1 MTLRHSLLTGE
12 GAGGGAEFEQ
22 DKGYIVMMTLRQFS
36 HKPESIPA
44 STSWYLADLG
54 EARGKQDLFTKQSPQ
69 KLKVLR
75 ENAMIES
82 AVSSNRIEGVT
93 VDQARVRTIIF
104 GKSPLRDRDE
114 QEVRGYRN
122 ALKLIHEQGNKLP
135 ISEKTFLTLHRM
147 CRGEI
152 WDAGKYKE
160 KDGDIIE
167 RYPNGRERVRFKT
180 VQAVKTP
187 TFMKELIERWEQCI
201 FEKWVHP
208 LIALAVF
215 NLDFL
220 CIHPFRDG
228 NGRVSRLIL
237 LLQSYH
243 LGYEVGRY
251 ISLERLIEQNKE
263 RYYETLE
270 QSSEGWHEG
279 KHDPWPY
286 LNFVL
291 YTLKTAYREFEERV
305 GQISSP
311 KGAKAEMVLS
321 AIRAQ
326 RGEFRLVDI
335 ERACPGVGREWIRVL
350 LANLKKSGE
359 IKCRGKGP
367 AARWVYKGRKGSTLK

>member
-1 MTLRHSLLTGE
+1 
-12 GAGGGAEFEQ
+12 
-22 DKGYIVMMTLRQFS
+22 MMTFNQFS
-36 HKPESIPA
+36 SKPETIPTT
-44 STSWYLADLG
+44 TSWYLADLG
-54 EARGKQDLFTKQSPQ
+54 EARGKQELFTKQSPQ

-93 VDQARVRTIIF
+93 VDQARVRTILF
-104 GKSPLRDRDE
+104 GRPPLRDRNE
-114 QEVRGYRN
+114 EEVRGYRN
-122 ALKLIHEQGNKLP
+122 ALKLIHEQGNKLRVSAET
-135 ISEKTFLTLHRM
+135 ILNLHRM

-180 VQAVKTP
+180 VPAAKTP
-187 TFMKELIERWEQCI
+187 AFMKELIEKWKQCLS
-201 FEKWVHP
+201 EKWVHP
-208 LIALAVF
+208 LIAMAAF

-228 NGRVSRLIL
+228 NGRVSRLLL
-237 LLQSYH
+237 LLQDYH

-251 ISLERLIEQNKE
+251 ISIERLIEENKE
-263 RYYETLE
+263 RYYEILE

-286 LNFVL
+286 INFVL
-291 YTLKTAYREFEERV
+291 YTLKTAYKEFEERV
-305 GQISSP
+305 GQIASP
-311 KGAKAEMVLS
+311 KGAKAEMVLNAVQAES
-321 AIRAQ
+321 
-326 RGEFRLVDI
+326 GEFRLVDI
-335 ERACPGVGREWIRVL
+335 ERACPGVGREWIRAL
-350 LANLKKSGE
+350 LADLKKSGE
-359 IKCRGKGP
+359 VKCRDKGP